1 MSGRKKQPTDRKTWK
16 KRKPVKHKG
25 DMGIGSMLI
34 MILTLMMA
42 LILIM
47 AYTSWHSK
55 LAAQDSIY
63 LTVGTYLKAIESSGC
78 LTEEQKEQLVNELER
93 YGMENINL
101 EGTTLAH
108 VPYGSRV
115 TLRIRGRVH
124 LSEVPDLI
132 IENNDIRF
140 SQDSYIEVDI
150 LRSGTSFS

>member
-1 MSGRKKQPTDRKTWK
+1 MPCRKKSPADRRIQNRRT
-16 KRKPVKHKG
+16 PVKHQG
-25 DMGIGSMLI
+25 DMGIGSMLV

-47 AYTSWHSK
+47 AYASWHGR

-63 LTVGTYLKAIESSGC
+63 LTIGTYLKSIESSGC

-108 VPYGSRV
+108 VPYGSKV
-115 TLRIRGRVH
+115 TLRVRGRVH
-124 LSEVPDLI
+124 LSEVPDLV
-132 IENNDIRF
+132 IEDNDIRF
-140 SQDSYIEVDI
+140 NQDSYVEVDI
-150 LRSGTSFS
+150 LRSGISFS